1 VNNVKKLTKL
11 KELFQ
16 GKKSQVVLV
25 VYDSILVD
33 YSADDPK
40 GFLTQIKEVLE
51 EDGFKV
57 KAQRGS
63 NYDFYAQN

>member
-1 VNNVKKLTKL
+1 
-11 KELFQ
+11 
-16 GKKSQVVLV
+16 VVLV